1 MDFILQYRWI
11 FIVLGVI
18 LFFKLFGKSK
28 GGTVVSRVRA
38 NLQVLDPRFQTC
50 EAEATYKTFKEGQ
63 PHKIDIDIEKLP
75 LQPGEVL
82 DFHIN
87 NKQLA
92 NVTVDRKLEAEFEHW
107 NDEEVDF
114 PQINAGDKLDILY
127 QNNIVLSGVFVL
139 VN

>member
-1 MDFILQYRWI
+1 
-11 FIVLGVI
+11 
-18 LFFKLFGKSK
+18 
-28 GGTVVSRVRA
+28 
-38 NLQVLDPRFQTC
+38 VLDPRFQTC